1 MNKYLFFRTDR
12 IGDFLV
18 SILLINSIKKNNNNS
33 HFTIVCSK
41 KNYKYI
47 KDFKYINKVILYPE
61 NNILKKIIFFIK
73 LLFKKYYCSIVFDSK
88 NRSIFSS
95 IITNSKKKILI
106 TNKKEHIF
114 FLKTLF
120 DKIYL
125 DANYSSKISILRK
138 IAVYLKIKFNKNDMN
153 AFNFRIIKNPFG
165 KKKINFIKKKFILLN
180 FDEKWIYKQYIKD
193 YKKIEPTYENFIKF
207 IVNIVKKSKKD
218 LVITNGYMTNTIT
231 NKIKQ
236 NFQYLNK
243 GMYLMKIKK
252 KKIILF
258 DNINFFSLEYLISRS
273 ILVITCHG
281 AASHVAASLKKKIID
296 IIEFKKIKFYK
307 KWTEHYTNH
316 LFIMRKDFSK
326 LSLSIINKLNN

>member
-47 KDFKYINKVILYPE
+47 KDFKYINKIILYPE
-61 NNILKKIIFFIK
+61 NNIFKKITFFIN
-73 LLFKKYYCSIVFDSK
+73 LLFKNYYCTIVFDSK

-95 IITNSKKKILI
+95 IITNSAKKILI
-106 TNKKEHIF
+106 TNKKKHIF
-114 FLKTLF
+114 FFKTLF

-125 DANYSSKISILRK
+125 DENFSSKISILKK
-138 IAVYLKIKFNKNDMN
+138 IAKYLKIKFSKNDLN
-153 AFNFRIIKNPFG
+153 AFNFRKIKKPFN
-165 KKKINFIKKKFILLN
+165 KKIINIIKKKFILLN
-180 FDEKWIYKQYIKD
+180 FDEKWIYNQYIND
-193 YKKIEPTYENFIKF
+193 YTNIEPTYESFINFIT
-207 IVNIVKKSKKD
+207 NLVKKSKKD
-218 LVITNGYMTNTIT
+218 LVITNGYMSNLIT

-243 GMYLMKIKK
+243 GIYLMKIKK

-258 DNINFFSLEYLISRS
+258 DNINFFSLEYLIARS
-273 ILVITCHG
+273 ILIITCHG

-326 LSLSIINKLNN
+326 LSLSIIKKIK

>member
-125 DANYSSKISILRK
+125 DANYSSKISILREFD
-138 IAVYLKIKFNKNDMN
+138 LK
-153 AFNFRIIKNPFG
+153 
-165 KKKINFIKKKFILLN
+165 
-180 FDEKWIYKQYIKD
+180 
-193 YKKIEPTYENFIKF
+193 
-207 IVNIVKKSKKD
+207 
-218 LVITNGYMTNTIT
+218 
-231 NKIKQ
+231 
-236 NFQYLNK
+236 
-243 GMYLMKIKK
+243 
-252 KKIILF
+252 
-258 DNINFFSLEYLISRS
+258 
-273 ILVITCHG
+273 
-281 AASHVAASLKKKIID
+281 
-296 IIEFKKIKFYK
+296 
-307 KWTEHYTNH
+307 
-316 LFIMRKDFSK
+316 
-326 LSLSIINKLNN
+326 